1 MAVKARMRV
10 VARAEKNWGAGKKLD
25 AVEVKLQAVYSDDKG
40 TPNYSFSQ
48 ATPSGE
54 VSLMITNPTAF
65 GQFAI
70 GQTFDVDF
78 TPVD

>member
-10 VARAEKNWGAGKKLD
+10 TGRNEKNWTAGKNVD
-25 AVEVKLQAVYSDDKG
+25 AVEVKLQAVYSDDKAS
-40 TPNYSFSQ
+40 PNYSYSQ

-54 VSLMITNPTAF
+54 ISLMITNPTAF
-65 GQFAI
+65 NRFAI
-70 GQTFDVDF
+70 GQTFDIDF

>member
-10 VARAEKNWGAGKKLD
+10 IGRGEKNWSDGKKLD
-25 AVEVKLQAVYSDDKG
+25 AIEVKLQAVYSDDKG
-40 TPNYSFSQ
+40 SPNYSFSQ

-54 VSLMITNPTAF
+54 ISLMITNPAAF
-65 GQFAI
+65 EQFAI
-70 GQTFDVDF
+70 GQTFDIDF